1 MNPPMATMLVEQAA
15 AWILP
20 IAPTGSVTAAWRPFI
35 DPINAHRVWYL
46 LLIPMAWLISMV
58 YKAVRLPDL
67 EKYWRQVTVMSA
79 QIVLWIIALGA
90 GLYVFIQHLAPL
102 ITTAR

>member
-1 MNPPMATMLVEQAA
+1 MIPPLDANLAGQAA
-15 AWILP
+15 AWFP
-20 IAPTGSVTAAWRPFI
+20 SWFEATAAWRPFI
-35 DPINAHRVWYL
+35 DPIDAHRVWYL
-46 LLIPMAWLISMV
+46 LLVPMAWLLSMV

-67 EKYWRQVTVMSA
+67 DRYWRQVGVMSS

-90 GLYVFIQHLAPL
+90 AIFVFIQFIAPL